1 MIFGFFVLIVAI
13 AISIV
18 AAYYSIVGLTAIFAA
33 AVLPIVIMGV
43 VLEIGK
49 VTAALWL
56 KLNWHRASLIYKL
69 YLVPAVGVL
78 MLLTSM
84 GIFGFLSKA
93 HLDQAVPSNNV
104 SSQVTLLDEKISLE
118 KENINVARKALQ
130 QLDKTIDETI
140 ARSTS
145 EESVIRAAN
154 LRRSQQ
160 AERRRLQGDI
170 ANAQN
175 NISQYTTERQPL
187 AVQLRAIE
195 AEVGPIKYIAALIY
209 GDDIDNN
216 LLERAVRIVIIIIVA
231 VFDPLALILIIAAQQ
246 SLRWAK
252 SESQTPDVQII
263 PISSQQAE
271 IKEPEPEAK
280 SEPIIEEKPI
290 EESPIEKVFD
300 PVKFPY
306 LDKFDHFKNIKP
318 VVWVE
323 EKSTPTET
331 TVNTVEVTKSITKIP
346 ETAERYKAPLPVVPE
361 TLNVRKVKSS
371 VVEDIKVKTDFGTS
385 FPVNANKGDTFLR
398 VDYNPNKLYKY
409 NGIKWMEI
417 DKSRSDSYSYDEK
430 YIDFLIEK
438 ISSGEYDIEQLSSL
452 EQDLIAEKLKRN
464 NEHT

>member
-93 HLDQAVPSNNV
+93 HLDQAVPSTNV
-104 SSQVTLLDEKISLE
+104 SSQVALLDEKISLE

-160 AERRRLQGDI
+160 TERRRLQRDI
-170 ANAQN
+170 DNAQS
-175 NISQYTTERQPL
+175 NISKYTTEKQPL
-187 AVQLRAIE
+187 ASQLRSLE
-195 AEVGPIKYIAALIY
+195 AEVGPIKYIAALVY
-209 GDDIDNN
+209 DDNVDSTT
-216 LLERAVRIVIIIIVA
+216 LEKAVRIVIIIIVA
-231 VFDPLALILIIAAQQ
+231 VFDPLALILIIAGQQ
-246 SLRWAK
+246 SIRWAK
-252 SESQTPDVQII
+252 EEKSLIKENT
-263 PISSQQAE
+263 ISSTLTV
-271 IKEPEPEAK
+271 P
-280 SEPIIEEKPI
+280 SEQPI
-290 EESPIEKVFD
+290 ETKMVEERVFD
-300 PVKFPY
+300 PEKYPY
-306 LDKFDHFKNIKP
+306 LNKFDHFKNLKP
-318 VVWVE
+318 VVHKEE
-323 EKSTPTET
+323 EKILENHDE
-331 TVNTVEVTKSITKIP
+331 VNTNVEITNVKSEEVKLNDKIP
-346 ETAERYKAPLPVVPE
+346 ETAERYKAPMPIVPE
-361 TLNVRKVKSS
+361 TLNVRKVK
-371 VVEDIKVKTDFGTS
+371 
-385 FPVNANKGDTFLR
+385 N
-398 VDYNPNKLYKY
+398 
-409 NGIKWMEI
+409 
-417 DKSRSDSYSYDEK
+417 
-430 YIDFLIEK
+430 
-438 ISSGEYDIEQLSSL
+438 
-452 EQDLIAEKLKRN
+452 
-464 NEHT
+464 